1 MKIFSNCDPLSN
13 FLPTHWKDF
22 DMVKDTYQF
31 TYDPTQVMNL
41 KFEIYIYIFSNI
53 HETFPLDYSYFE
65 VFFKN
70 FHMCKMLSLKIQ
82 KLFDSFSN
90 SGRKITGKNISLK
103 TKFNYKVIKLLYS

>member
-1 MKIFSNCDPLSN
+1 MKFFSNCDPLSN

-31 TYDPTQVMNL
+31 TNDSTQVMNL
-41 KFEIYIYIFSNI
+41 KFEIYIHIFSNI

-103 TKFNYKVIKLLYS
+103 TNLITK

>member
-1 MKIFSNCDPLSN
+1 
-13 FLPTHWKDF
+13 
-22 DMVKDTYQF
+22 MVKDTYQF
-31 TYDPTQVMNL
+31 TNDPTQVINL
-41 KFEIYIYIFSNI
+41 KFEIYIYIYIYIFSNI

-90 SGRKITGKNISLK
+90 SGRKNYRKKISH
-103 TKFNYKVIKLLYS
+103 